1 MNANIPVL
9 PSTEDSTATAPAPGA
24 AKRLDATHVNI
35 VLTIEG
41 QENHIFAPYKVF
53 STGSKGFYASEKV
66 VMQDETGRRYQC
78 GFTITR
84 IGSKHE

>member
-1 MNANIPVL
+1 MPIANNIPTL
-9 PSTEDSTATAPAPGA
+9 PSVEETSVPAPAA
-24 AKRLDATHVNI
+24 RLDATHANI

-41 QENHIFAPYKVF
+41 QENSIFAPYKEF

-66 VMQDETGRRYQC
+66 VMQDGTGRRYQC

>member
-1 MNANIPVL
+1 MPIVTSIPSL
-9 PSTEDSTATAPAPGA
+9 PSVEETSVPAPAP
-24 AKRLDATHVNI
+24 RLDATHVNI